1 MGFNAARFA
10 RASLFILVAL
20 AVGFLGS
27 LYVGAK
33 FFESTSGTAKRDLR
47 AAQPGAPERDAFSRA
62 PGSNDVSTP
71 PPALPQTAES
81 KGSAVSLAP
90 NAAKTEEGD
99 PGLQK
104 SGREKPVANTRD
116 ELRLG
121 QQERRRLRAER
132 RKALDDANASV
143 PRRRRQQPREIL
155 REEAPFFPFRRF

>member
-1 MGFNAARFA
+1 VGFNAARFA

-33 FFESTSGTAKRDLR
+33 FFEPTSGTAKRDLR
-47 AAQPGAPERDAFSRA
+47 AAQPRPPERDASSRV

-71 PPALPQTAES
+71 PPVPPQTAES
-81 KGSAVSLAP
+81 KGSAPAP
-90 NAAKTEEGD
+90 NAARTEQGD

-143 PRRRRQQPREIL
+143 PRRPRQQPREIL
-155 REEAPFFPFRRF
+155 REETPFFPFRRF